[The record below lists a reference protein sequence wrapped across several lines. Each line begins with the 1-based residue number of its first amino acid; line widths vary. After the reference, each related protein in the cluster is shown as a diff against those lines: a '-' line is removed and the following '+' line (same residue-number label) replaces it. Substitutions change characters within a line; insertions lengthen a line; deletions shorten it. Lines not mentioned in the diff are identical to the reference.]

1 MADATQWEQ
10 MDDYYWDGPGGWR
23 ICRVRVDHRWQ
34 YELWGA
40 NGTRHGMEPSL
51 AAAIVLF
58 DRVKA
63 G

>member
-10 MDDYYWDGPGGWR
+10 MDDTTGTAGGWR